1 MPRVISKPVSV
12 MLQALV
18 YLYLLAPILIVIP
31 VSFSSAAYL
40 VFPPRGFSLRWY
52 ANFFSLREL
61 TDALALS
68 ARLAVTVM
76 VAATV
81 IGTMAAFALVRY
93 RVPCRNAVRTLLMS
107 PMVLPGVVLGI
118 GFLIFFSR
126 MRAIHTF
133 WSLFLAHLVV
143 TLPYVIRTVSA
154 TLVGFPRVLEE
165 AGASLGASPL
175 SVLRTITL
183 PILKPGI
190 LAGAIFAFIVSF
202 DELVISI
209 FLTGPKLSTLPVQ
222 IYNYIEFTSDPTIAA
237 ISVILV
243 LFTVT
248 AVSLLERFVGFSMV

>member
-1 MPRVISKPVSV
+1 MGRFLPRLIGR
-12 MLQALV
+12 LFQALV
-18 YLYLLAPILIVIP
+18 YVYLLAPILIVIP

-52 ANFFSLREL
+52 ANFFSLPEF
-61 TDALALS
+61 TDALLLSIRLALS
-68 ARLAVTVM
+68 VTVT
-76 VAATV
+76 ATT

-93 RVPCRNAVRTLLMS
+93 RVPGRNAVRTLLLS

-118 GFLIFFSR
+118 GFLTFFSR
-126 MRAIHTF
+126 IRAIHTF
-133 WSLFLAHLVV
+133 WSLFLAHLIV

-154 TLVGFPRVLEE
+154 TLVGFPRVVEE
-165 AGASLGASPL
+165 AGASLGASPI
-175 SVLRTITL
+175 SVFRTITL
-183 PILKPGI
+183 PIAKPGI

-209 FLTGPKLSTLPVQ
+209 FLTGPRLSTLPVQ

-243 LFTVT
+243 VLTVA